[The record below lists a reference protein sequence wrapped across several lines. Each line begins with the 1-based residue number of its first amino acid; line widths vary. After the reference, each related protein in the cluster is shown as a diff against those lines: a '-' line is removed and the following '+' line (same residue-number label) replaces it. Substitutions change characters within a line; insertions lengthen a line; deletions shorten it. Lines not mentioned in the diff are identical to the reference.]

1 MDTWGWLVAVSGALI
16 VLLMVCIPVGYG
28 VFYIRVHSRTRHAGR
43 MWVLDT
49 FVGEVYALGL
59 GSFFVAQLAIGSGDG
74 VKVAAYLL
82 GALLLLLFPIVR
94 VKAEKEK
101 RRLRVL

>member
-1 MDTWGWLVAVSGALI
+1 M
-16 VLLMVCIPVGYG
+16 
-28 VFYIRVHSRTRHAGR
+28 
-43 MWVLDT
+43 LDT

-59 GSFFVAQLAIGSGDG
+59 GGLYVAQLATGSGNG
-74 VKVAAYLL
+74 LKVAAFLL

-101 RRLRVL
+101 RRLHAL